1 MSQKREN
8 PFDSVE
14 SAREFISMFS
24 EVIAEAKQEVEEHLQ
39 QELNA
44 ETSRSRDALRIAHYN
59 LVKLESHMNSSGRIL
74 NDLRSLRRLLFG
86 ERATAGQLPIAI
98 EPSSEIVAAKP
109 LAPVPA
115 PGVVTPPRFV
125 PSPSTK
131 TNRLRVNAATTSQG

>member
-74 NDLRSLRRLLFG
+74 NDLRLLRRLLFG

-109 LAPVPA
+109 APVPA
-115 PGVVTPPRFV
+115 PSVVTPPRFV
-125 PSPSTK
+125 PSPSPK